1 METVNAVAKESSLK
15 KWLGKYGS
23 FLISY
28 GGLIFC
34 LLLFTIVTPLF
45 GESIW
50 SPEKI
55 ATLMSNMIVTALMSV
70 GAVFIYAMG
79 NLDISIG
86 KQIGLYTTLM
96 VVLGNAT
103 DSLLLP
109 IVVCLALSVVIAV
122 INGGAG
128 PLFNI
133 ISIIPSVVVMQVL
146 GGIITMI
153 YADFGARSV
162 SLRTIDYGV
171 FKSPVL
177 MFVVLL
183 IETVIAGLLFNYT
196 RIGKYAKALGENRTA
211 AMQSGVNLLKFRIL
225 GYICAGFCFVL
236 AAVFQMGYTGSASDS
251 TGTGFEMNIMVALIL
266 GGMPISGG
274 VRSRISA
281 AIIGSLTFSL
291 LDVGLPMIGLPIRM
305 TFIVKAAIFLVVV
318 LITSRQKGSALP
330 K

>member
-1 METVNAVAKESSLK
+1 MVNTAAKANSLK
-15 KWLGKYGS
+15 KCFEKYGS

-34 LLLFTIVTPLF
+34 LVLFTIATPLF

-50 SPEKI
+50 SPAKI

-86 KQIGLYTTLM
+86 KQIGLYATIM

-103 DSLLLP
+103 GSLLLP
-109 IVVCLALSVVIAV
+109 IVICLALSVLIVIV
-122 INGGAG
+122 NGGAG

-153 YADFGARSV
+153 FATLGTRSV
-162 SLRTIDYGV
+162 SLHTIDYSI

-183 IETVIAGLLFNYT
+183 IEVVAARLIFNYT
-196 RIGKYAKALGENRTA
+196 RIGKYAKALGENKTA
-211 AMQSGVNLLKFRIL
+211 AIQSGVDLLKYRIL
-225 GYICAGFCFVL
+225 GYMCAGVCFVL
-236 AAVFQMGYTGSASDS
+236 AALFQMGYTGSASDS

-274 VRSRISA
+274 VRSKISA
-281 AIIGSLTFSL
+281 AILGSLTFSL
-291 LDVGLPMIGLPIRM
+291 LAVGLPMIGLPTRM
-305 TFIVKAAIFLVVV
+305 TFIIKAAIFLAVV
-318 LITSRQKGSALP
+318 LITSRKKGGTLP